1 MQLDLLYEY
10 CQWIIERFQFP
21 AATHKTLYRGVNS
34 LDDDWIV
41 QDEDKI
47 HKIVR
52 FNNIVSFTDRRSIAS
67 EFGAYIL
74 EVEVPMVKLIFFNEL
89 LPHHALHG
97 EAEYLV
103 IGGDYRVKVQ
113 R

>member
-1 MQLDLLYEY
+1 MV
-10 CQWIIERFQFP
+10 
-21 AATHKTLYRGVNS
+21 K
-34 LDDDWIV
+34 
-41 QDEDKI
+41 DEDKL
-47 HKIVR
+47 HKIMR
-52 FNNIVSFTDRRSIAS
+52 FNSIISFTDRRSIAS

-74 EVEVPMVKLIFFNEL
+74 EVEVPMVKLVFFNEL

>member
-1 MQLDLLYEY
+1 L
-10 CQWIIERFQFP
+10 
-21 AATHKTLYRGVNS
+21 
-34 LDDDWIV
+34 
-41 QDEDKI
+41 
-47 HKIVR
+47 
-52 FNNIVSFTDRRSIAS
+52 
-67 EFGAYIL
+67 
-74 EVEVPMVKLIFFNEL
+74 NEL